1 MDESSRSYKP
11 EGIEG
16 VEISDDTV
24 FDKKMFAMPDEEYEE
39 IDHILVPEGLIK
51 SRVERLA
58 QNIYSDYV
66 ESTKTRRLQIFVI
79 MNGAFQFFSDLQD
92 YLKKVREYKSER
104 LEYDVHF
111 IKIKGYVNTESVLE
125 KIDDAVL
132 PEELINGKDIL
143 IVEDVYDSGNC
154 MDVLYRH
161 INKFEPHSVKAAVC
175 VHKCNPKNL
184 KYGYSAD
191 YIGFT
196 VPGDKF
202 LVGYGM
208 DYNEHFRDLSHIC
221 VISKEGI
228 EKYRE
233 KS

>member
-1 MDESSRSYKP
+1 MDESRTYKP
-11 EGIEG
+11 EGIES
-16 VEISDDTV
+16 VDIADETS
-24 FDKKMFAMPDEEYEE
+24 FDKNLFTMPDEDYTE

-51 SRVERLA
+51 SRVEKVA
-58 QNIYSDYV
+58 QSIYFDYI

-79 MNGAFQFFSDLQD
+79 MNGAFQFFSDLQR
-92 YLKKVREYKSER
+92 YMKKVREYKAQR

-111 IKIKGYVNTESVLE
+111 IKVKGYVNTESILE

-132 PEELINGKDIL
+132 PEDLIKGQDIL
-143 IVEDVYDSGNC
+143 VVEDVYDSGNC
-154 MDVLYRH
+154 MDVLLKH
-161 INKFEPHSVKAAVC
+161 INKFEPNSVKTAVC

-184 KYGYSAD
+184 KYEYQAD

-228 EKYRE
+228 EKYKE
-233 KS
+233 N